1 MPPPSESYP
10 GIARE
15 GRSGGRRIAGDLNFA
30 NKNMQVVANN
40 RPLELQPHA
49 RQIDTASTGAEA
61 FKFQLPDEL
70 SAKEPP
76 ERRGIGRD
84 QVRLMAIDRSTHS
97 VVHSQFD
104 QLANFLCAGDLLVFN
119 SSRTLPAAL
128 AGRVEQIGQTIEVRL
143 AERLPDN
150 SWLLLQKSEAAVGD
164 EPYVGMNVE
173 FGEGLN
179 CRLLERDQRIPR
191 LWKLSFS
198 ESGTR
203 LLDLIYRVGQPV
215 RYNYLSAPWQLDYYQ
230 NVYATEPGSAEMPS
244 AGRAFTWRL
253 LFALRRVGV
262 DAAYLTL
269 HAGLSSYMDERL
281 DRLRLASEE
290 EYSIPEATASKIRS
304 ARSRGGRIVAV
315 GTTVVRAL
323 ESIVTVGRGELQ
335 AYHGYTSLRVT
346 AAHKLRVVDGLLTG
360 LHEPQASHLDLLCA
374 FLPADVVRTA
384 YQEAI
389 SRNYLWHEF
398 GDLNL
403 IL

>member
-1 MPPPSESYP
+1 
-10 GIARE
+10 
-15 GRSGGRRIAGDLNFA
+15 
-30 NKNMQVVANN
+30 
-40 RPLELQPHA
+40 
-49 RQIDTASTGAEA
+49 
-61 FKFQLPDEL
+61 
-70 SAKEPP
+70 
-76 ERRGIGRD
+76 
-84 QVRLMAIDRSTHS
+84 MAIDRCTHN
-97 VVHSQFD
+97 VVHSQFG
-104 QLANFLCAGDLLVFN
+104 QLANFLRTGDLLVFN

-128 AGRVEQIGQTIEVRL
+128 AGRVEQTSQTIEVRL

-150 SWLLLQKSEAAVGD
+150 SWLALLLRRSEASLGE
-164 EPYVGMNVE
+164 EPYAGMNID

-203 LLDLIYRVGQPV
+203 LLDLIYRVGQPI
-215 RYNYLSAPWQLDYYQ
+215 RYNYVAAPWHLDYYQ

-244 AGRAFTWRL
+244 AGRPFTWQL
-253 LFALRRVGV
+253 LFALRR
-262 DAAYLTL
+262 ASIESAYVVL
-269 HAGLSSYMDERL
+269 HAGLSSYMDDRL
-281 DRLRLASEE
+281 DRQHLASEE
-290 EYSIPEATASKIRS
+290 EYSIPEATAQKIRS
-304 ARSRGGRIVAV
+304 ARARGGRIVAV

-323 ESIVTVGRGELQ
+323 ESIAMVTGGDLH
-335 AYHGYTSLRVT
+335 AYHGYTSLRLT
-346 AAHKLRVVDGLLTG
+346 ATHQLRVVDGLLTG

-374 FLPADVVRTA
+374 FLPVDVVRTA